1 MRAMLLS
8 ALLLGTAAVP
18 ALAQDDKVVVDEDT
32 QKTVDDIL
40 GDAVDEGCKGKCCP
54 PSTSDKV
61 IMGVSSAV
69 LFLVLFFLMV
79 RLMERVFI
87 RREASPLLGRHLGIS
102 VALFLGGAGMMGI
115 FFLVTGCM
123 FLQYYYFLG
132 FVGAVWLLHLIYT
145 LLAVRR

>member
-1 MRAMLLS
+1 MRSLLLA
-8 ALLLGTAAVP
+8 ALLLGTVTP
-18 ALAQDDKVVVDEDT
+18 ALAQDDKVVVEEET
-32 QKTVDDIL
+32 HKTVDDIL
-40 GDAVDEGCKGKCCP
+40 GDTVEEGCVGKCCP

-61 IMGVSSAV
+61 IMGVSTAV

-102 VALFLGGAGMMGI
+102 AALFLGGAGMMGI
-115 FFLVTGCM
+115 FFLVTGC
-123 FLQYYYFLG
+123 FWIQYYYFLA